1 MENLLFAEE
10 LREAINSGQ
19 ERDFTNV
26 SFRSNALTGQGTDI
40 EVESVLDII
49 VQDAAENSGLIS
61 AVNLIPIKSTKGNVP
76 VQKDSI
82 GKFVPLKRFE
92 AYTEV
97 ELNYDCAELESK
109 KFGLAVKVSDESL
122 DDSAVDL
129 ESDVKRQLTESY
141 IETVEELIVKGNAR
155 KGIDG
160 LNDISEADG
169 AVKVVQTKTGAI
181 TSADIEAIYKALAKK
196 YRKGAKW
203 VMSDEVALQIGSLK
217 DAQGNYIYPTMQGD
231 NLTLLNKPVIV
242 SVDCADGLAT
252 GDKSIFF
259 GDLKRALVFGPRK
272 GLTIKK
278 SKTPHFIEDITLLK
292 ATTILDIKKALC
304 KAMVYFEAV

>member
-1 MENLLFAEE
+1 MKNLLFAEE

-40 EVESVLDII
+40 EVKSVSEII
-49 VQDAAENSGLIS
+49 VQDAAESSGLIA
-61 AVNLIPIKSTKGNVP
+61 AVNIIPIKTTKGNVP

-82 GKFVPLKRFE
+82 GKFVPMERFE
-92 AYTEV
+92 TYTEV
-97 ELNYDCAELESK
+97 ELNYDCEELESK

-122 DDSAVDL
+122 DDSAADL
-129 ESDVKRQLTESY
+129 EADVKRQLTESY
-141 IETVEELIVKGNAR
+141 IETVEELIVKGNKE

-160 LNDISEADG
+160 LNSISEADG
-169 AVKVVQTKTGAI
+169 AVRVAQAQAGTI
-181 TSADIEAIYKALAKK
+181 TQEDIEAIYKALAKK

-203 VMSDEVALQIGSLK
+203 VMSDEMALQIGNLK
-217 DAQGNYIYPTMQGD
+217 DSKGNYIYPTMQGD

-242 SVDCADGLAT
+242 SVDCADGTAT
-252 GDKSIFF
+252 GDKAIFF

-278 SKTPHFIEDITLLK
+278 SKTPYFVEDITLLK

-304 KAMVYFEAV
+304 KAIVYFETV